1 MRGNHVPVLDRGL
14 ERGEARRGQR
24 AKMSATSDGVRR
36 REEEMTDYSSSWM
49 TANLLGVGAGAG
61 SVLATVDI
69 VLRKGRR
76 RRNRG
81 ERRDK
86 GEVGKKNWRCG
97 RIH

>member
-1 MRGNHVPVLDRGL
+1 MRGNYVPVLDRGL

-24 AKMSATSDGVRR
+24 AKMSATSDGVR

-69 VLRKGRR
+69 VLREGRR
-76 RRNRG
+76 RKRG

-97 RIH
+97 RTH